1 MISRGRVLLLLV
13 LGLFVLGPA
22 CSASGG
28 DAATTNPKKDG
39 GGATGGG
46 GGIGGTGGADGGN
59 TDGSAGDGSTCI
71 PEEEVCDGK
80 DNDCNGVI
88 DDNATDAITWYEDK
102 DGDGWGISGVTKVS
116 CTQPTGYAEEQVNG
130 FDCNDDDPK
139 FHPGAPETDCSDP
152 NDYNCDGSVG
162 FTDADQD
169 GSPACQD
176 CDDKDKDSYPGATEI
191 CDGKDN
197 DCNGSADAPG
207 GEDDV
212 DKDGSFSCEDCDDND
227 GQNFPGNTEK
237 CDGQDNDCN
246 GQADAAGGEF
256 DKDGDGSYSCADCD
270 DNDKTI
276 YDGAAELCDGKDNNC
291 NGQKD
296 ELAPTWYVD
305 CDADSFAPNLS
316 GSVQGCDKPTQAS
329 ASCNGVK
336 GATWTAKAPGKGAT
350 DCWDL
355 DADAHPYT
363 AANDSQAFH
372 TVGIAGA
379 PVSVDFDYNC
389 DGKEEQR
396 YTTTG
401 ISSAAPCTWVV
412 SGGFG
417 QCTGPYGWT
426 SSVAPAC
433 GKSATYTSCSSLLG
447 CSRATGSRTQEC
459 R

>member
-1 MISRGRVLLLLV
+1 MSLRRTSLAALTLV
-13 LGLFVLGPA
+13 ALAPVASVACGSAQDRNYIETDASLGGGSGTGGGNTGGSAGSSTGGNAGSSTGGSAGTGGITDGGIPDGAVGCSSPADCDDGDECSGVETCTNGYCQLG
-22 CSASGG
+22 
-28 DAATTNPKKDG
+28 TPKKDG
-39 GGATGGG
+39 DPCASPDGGAWKCFL
-46 GGIGGTGGADGGN
+46 GACTKN
-59 TDGSAGDGSTCI
+59 CTA
-71 PEEEVCDGK
+71 
-80 DNDCNGVI
+80 
-88 DDNATDAITWYEDK
+88 DK
-102 DGDGWGISGVTKVS
+102 
-116 CTQPTGYAEEQVNG
+116 
-130 FDCNDDDPK
+130 
-139 FHPGAPETDCSDP
+139 
-152 NDYNCDGSVG
+152 
-162 FTDADQD
+162 
-169 GSPACQD
+169 D
-176 CDDKDKDSYPGATEI
+176 CDDGNVCTGTEI
-191 CDGKDN
+191 CLQ
-197 DCNGSADAPG
+197 GSGTCATGTPL
-207 GEDDV
+207 
-212 DKDGSFSCEDCDDND
+212 SCDDND
-227 GQNFPGNTEK
+227 DCTTNECDPEK
-237 CDGQDNDCN
+237 GCFYPVIDN
-246 GQADAAGGEF
+246 
-256 DKDGDGSYSCADCD
+256 DGDGQASTSIGACGKDCD